1 MPRGVPAPAG
11 TARGPA
17 DRVVG
22 DRVVGDRVV
31 GDRVVGNRILTVPNL
46 LSLLRLAGV
55 PLFLWLLIGPRA
67 DGWALVVLMV
77 GGATDWLDGKL
88 ARLLDQYST
97 FGAMLDPA
105 VDRLY
110 ILAALVALGVRD
122 VVPWWAVTVLVA
134 RDLVLAACLPV
145 LRARGFAPF
154 QVVYLGKAATFLL
167 LYAFPLLLLGVGD
180 SPVAALA
187 RPLGYAFAVWGTG
200 LYLYSG
206 LVYLAQFA
214 RALRAGGGA
223 ARSDTGDGAARPGG
237 DR

>member
-1 MPRGVPAPAG
+1 MTREP
-11 TARGPA
+11 GPP
-17 DRVVG
+17 VLG
-22 DRVVGDRVV
+22 S
-31 GDRVVGNRILTVPNL
+31 RILTVPNL

-55 PLFLWLLIGPRA
+55 PLFLWLLLGPRA

-88 ARLLDQYST
+88 ARLLNQYST

-110 ILAALVALGVRD
+110 ILAALVALGARG
-122 VVPWWAVTVLVA
+122 VVPWWVVAVLVA

-145 LRARGFAPF
+145 LRARGYAPF

-180 SPVAALA
+180 SPFAAVA
-187 RPLGYAFAVWGTG
+187 RPLGYAFVVWGTG
-200 LYLYSG
+200 LYLWSG
-206 LVYLAQFA
+206 AVYLGQFA
-214 RALRAGGGA
+214 RALRG
-223 ARSDTGDGAARPGG
+223 RPPVADADRRADG

>member
-1 MPRGVPAPAG
+1 MTRESSPPRGVPAGGPG
-11 TARGPA
+11 AR
-17 DRVVG
+17 V
-22 DRVVGDRVV
+22 
-31 GDRVVGNRILTVPNL
+31 LTVPNL

-55 PLFLWLLIGPRA
+55 PLFLWLLLGPRA

-88 ARLLDQYST
+88 ARLLNQYST

-122 VVPWWAVTVLVA
+122 VVPWWAVAVLVA

-145 LRARGFAPF
+145 LRARGYAPF

-167 LYAFPLLLLGVGD
+167 LYAFPLLLLGAGA
-180 SPVAALA
+180 SPFADLA

-200 LYLYSG
+200 LYLWSG
-206 LVYLAQFA
+206 LVYLAQFVLA
-214 RALRAGGGA
+214 VRGHRGDAADHAG
-223 ARSDTGDGAARPGG
+223 RRLPP
-237 DR
+237 